1 MIAESLLESPLF
13 VPSLVGAVLFFQAL
27 LLMTVLSL
35 SKKVTRLSRKEAQRE
50 APAVPELTE
59 QREANS
65 EQKQLFRL
73 FLEENPARREL
84 SKKEQFA
91 AFRRWR
97 EEKGLNWKNPG
108 ASA

>member
-1 MIAESLLESPLF
+1 MVAESLLESPLF
-13 VPSLVGAVLFFQAL
+13 VPSLVGAVLFFQL
-27 LLMTVLSL
+27 VLLMMVLSL
-35 SKKVTRLSRKEAQRE
+35 SKKVARLSRKEAQRE
-50 APAVPELTE
+50 VPAVAELAE
-59 QREANS
+59 QKEANS

-73 FLEENPARREL
+73 FLEEDPARGEL

-108 ASA
+108 TSA